1 MQGGG
6 QDRAWYEPLRSDGS
20 RDLDTYDETIG
31 CHVGPY
37 AGLNVARPQPGF
49 EYSWAINDPREL
61 LRARQRGAQI
71 VQSDDPEYSVYNEFE
86 DSDRTPLD
94 TAKLYEEVILV
105 RTPLEVVRK
114 RREEEQRRAEAS
126 LHGSVRSFTDKAS
139 ALESD
144 AGRRGGHSSTRFARH
159 DHMVEYDTDG
169 RTEAVWTPDS
179 GIVRR

>member
-6 QDRAWYEPLRSDGS
+6 QDRAWYEPLRDDGT
-20 RDLDTYDETIG
+20 RDLDTLEETIG

-49 EYSWAINDPREL
+49 EYSWALNDPREL
-61 LRARQRGAQI
+61 LRVKMRGGQV
-71 VQSDDPEYSVYNEFE
+71 VQQDDPEYSVYNEFE
-86 DSDRTPLD
+86 DPDRTPLD
-94 TAKLYEEVILV
+94 TAKLYEEVILI
-105 RTPLEVVRK
+105 RTPMETVRR

-126 LHGSVRSFTDKAS
+126 VHGGMNDFVDKAS
-139 ALESD
+139 ALEAD
-144 AGRRGGHSSTRFARH
+144 AGRRGGHSSTRFARKE
-159 DHMVEYDTDG
+159 HMVEYDVDG